1 MAIFNISINASHIR
15 LLVISISISLIT
27 LLGLQFYW
35 LNSAM
40 NLQRENFNML
50 ANNAV
55 HEISKRIENREA
67 ITAFMRTTMEVDT
80 NFAEHDNQNHPPV
93 VGGFNELL
101 SIDRPDNVEVQTF
114 RRRPSQILE
123 QDVDSFALEF
133 EQLINDNQFLGNRDF
148 MLKFMRE
155 IHRSRSKSIQER
167 VDLEHLDSLIDIV
180 FQKYSLSTDY
190 IYEIVKADNEFFKRI
205 SSENKLSGRQNVF
218 LSKLFPADQISS
230 NHYLVFRFHNQRAY
244 FFSTISAQLLL
255 SLIAILLLGL
265 SFYLLVDLLLRQKR
279 LSELKTDFINN
290 MTHELKTPIA
300 TINLASEALL
310 NYNDEQSHADSPA
323 KKYNKIIFEENLR
336 LKRHVER
343 ILNIALLERSGFSL
357 KLSEIDIHQLISRVA
372 NQSEL
377 MLQKKGGEIILKLT
391 SKSSLIQVDEMH
403 FANILSNLIDN
414 ALKYCNKEPI
424 VSIETSNTDSHFMI
438 KVTDNGIGMTAAQ
451 MRKIFDKFYRV
462 PTGDVHDVKGFGL
475 GLSYVLSIVE
485 LQNGSIEVSSELGK
499 GSTFT
504 IKLPYHSNPN

>member
-35 LNSAM
+35 LSSAM
-40 NLQRENFNML
+40 KLQRENFNML

-67 ITAFMRTTMEVDT
+67 ISAFMRTSMEIDT
-80 NFAEHDNQNHPPV
+80 NSNRITPQNHPPV
-93 VGGFNELL
+93 AGGFNELL
-101 SIDRPDNVEVQTF
+101 SIDQPDQLEIQSF
-114 RRRPSQILE
+114 RKRSRIFE
-123 QDVDSFALEF
+123 KDEDTFALEF
-133 EQLINDNQFLGNRDF
+133 DQLINDNQLLANRAF

-167 VDLEHLDSLIDIV
+167 VNVEHLDSLIELV
-180 FQKYSLSTDY
+180 FQKYSLTTDY
-190 IYEIVKADNEFFKRI
+190 VYEIVKADNAFFKRI

-244 FFSTISAQLLL
+244 FFSNISAQLVL
-255 SLIAILLLGL
+255 SLFAILLLGL

-310 NYNDEQSHADSPA
+310 SYNDEQNSSDSPA

-357 KLSEIDIHQLISRVA
+357 KRTEIDIHQLITDVV

-377 MLQKKGGEIILKLT
+377 MLQKRNGELILKLT
-391 SKSSLIQVDEMH
+391 SKMSNIQVDEMH

-414 ALKYCNKEPI
+414 ALKYCNKTPL
-424 VSIETSNTDSHFMI
+424 VSIETANTDTHFMLM
-438 KVTDNGIGMTAAQ
+438 VTDNGIGMTPAQ

-485 LQNGSIEVSSELGK
+485 LHNGSIEVNSEPGK

-504 IKLPYHSNPN
+504 IKLPYYTNLN